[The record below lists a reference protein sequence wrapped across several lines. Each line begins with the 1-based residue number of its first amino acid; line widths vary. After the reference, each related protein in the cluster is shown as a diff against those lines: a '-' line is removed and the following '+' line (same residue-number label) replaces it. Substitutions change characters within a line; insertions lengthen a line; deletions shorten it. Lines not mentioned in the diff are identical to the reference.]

1 MRSVHHNNRA
11 HGARCRLAADEDVL
25 DSANRVNENS
35 IVAATTATWGE
46 SQNSTGR
53 TTAARRYFYVHSPL
67 RAFFGRAI
75 AGGLRAAGFLVHRSL
90 NPAFCSPTPFESGA
104 RVYLHKE
111 AIMAYTSARSEQ
123 SISPEHCPLFSR
135 AGTDAASLWLQAPPL
150 SLVEYRDK
158 RLRHLLEAVGQ
169 REDLAGCMQA
179 FHRAYE
185 RRIAA
190 YMASSLAGGT
200 EHA

>member
-1 MRSVHHNNRA
+1 MRFIQLNNRPCV
-11 HGARCRLAADEDVL
+11 ARCRVAAGEDVL
-25 DSANRVNENS
+25 DTTYPLNENS
-35 IVAATTATWGE
+35 FVAATTATWGE

-53 TTAARRYFYVHSPL
+53 TTAVRRYFYVHSPL

-158 RLRHLLEAVGQ
+158 RLRHLLEGVG
-169 REDLAGCMQA
+169 RRDDLAECMEA

-190 YMASSLAGGT
+190 YVASSLTGGT